1 MKTPICDLLG
11 VELPIF
17 AFSHSREVV
26 AEVTLAGGCGVF
38 GAALFS
44 PDELDE
50 HLTWIDSRVGGRT
63 YGVDVIIPNSFAGK
77 DDPAAATSANGEV
90 PADIRDFVD
99 GILRDHDIDPASV
112 TPVRVASTESMS
124 SAWTERIIDISI
136 NHRVGFLVNAL
147 GTPPP
152 WMMDRARDAEIPV
165 GALVGTKRHA
175 LAQVEAGLDF
185 IVAQGTE
192 AGGHTGTVGTMVIVP
207 EIVSAVKQLR
217 DIPVLAAGG
226 IATGRQ
232 MAAAMALGADGAW
245 TGSVWL
251 ATQESEVPDQVKR
264 KMLGAASSDTVRS
277 RHRTGKPSRQL
288 RSSWHDAWSRE
299 GSPEPLPMPLMGYV
313 SEPALRRADVLA
325 EEGHAGAQRL
335 SSYWVG
341 QAVGLMNEL
350 QSCREVMGEFEADY
364 ARAVGALV
372 ATLDAPPSASTSASS
387 Q

>member
-1 MKTPICDLLG
+1 M
-11 VELPIF
+11 
-17 AFSHSREVV
+17 
-26 AEVTLAGGCGVF
+26 
-38 GAALFS
+38 
-44 PDELDE
+44 
-50 HLTWIDSRVGGRT
+50 
-63 YGVDVIIPNSFAGK
+63 
-77 DDPAAATSANGEV
+77 
-90 PADIRDFVD
+90 
-99 GILRDHDIDPASV
+99 
-112 TPVRVASTESMS
+112 ASTDSMS
-124 SAWTERIIDISI
+124 AAWTEQIIDISI
-136 NHRVGFLVNAL
+136 KHRVGFLANAL

-152 WMMDRARDAEIPV
+152 WMLERAREAGIPV

-185 IVAQGTE
+185 VVAQGAE

-217 DIPVLAAGG
+217 DMPVLAAGG

-232 MAAAMALGADGAW
+232 IAAAMALGADGAW

-251 ATQESEVPDQVKR
+251 TTRESEVSEHVKH
-264 KMLGAASSDTVRS
+264 KMVGAVSSDTVRS

-299 GSPEPLPMPLMGYV
+299 GSPAPLPMPLMGYV
-313 SEPALRRADVLA
+313 SEPPLRRADVLA
-325 EEGHAGAQRL
+325 DEGHAGAQQL

-350 QSCREVMGEFEADY
+350 HSCQEVMEEFVADY
-364 ARAVGALV
+364 ARAVKAMAV
-372 ATLDAPPSASTSASS
+372 TLDFPSPSVGS